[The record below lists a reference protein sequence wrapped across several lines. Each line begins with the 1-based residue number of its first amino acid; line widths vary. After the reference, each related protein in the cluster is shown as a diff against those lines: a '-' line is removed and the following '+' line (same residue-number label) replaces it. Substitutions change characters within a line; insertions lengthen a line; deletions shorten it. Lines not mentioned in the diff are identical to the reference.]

1 MEHTR
6 ARSASRPGPRV
17 AALLLLLATHVA
29 AANAQEGGG
38 TLLPAGATLRTHGVV
53 IDTVR
58 YKDRRAVRV
67 REDAAATRAGPALAL
82 IDGAL
87 LGEGTIEAWVAGTPA
102 PGAPEGARGFI
113 GLAYHVQDDVAE
125 HQAFYLRPT
134 NGRAMDQLRRNHSTQ
149 YVAHPAWTWQRLRT
163 ESPGVFES
171 YVDLVPGEWTRMR
184 IVVRDTLALLYVG
197 DAAEPVLVIP
207 DQRSPRRTGRV
218 ALWIG
223 QGTDAYFT
231 QVRITPDPAR
241 TPRN

>member
-1 MEHTR
+1 M
-6 ARSASRPGPRV
+6 
-17 AALLLLLATHVA
+17 HVA
-29 AANAQEGGG
+29 TANAQTGGS
-38 TLLPAGATLRTHGVV
+38 LLPSGTALRAHGVV

-58 YKDRRAVRV
+58 YKDRQALRV
-67 REDAAATRAGPALAL
+67 REDPAVTRVGPALAV
-82 IDGAL
+82 IGDFL
-87 LGEGTIEAWVAGTPA
+87 LGEGTIEAWVAGLPA
-102 PGAPEGARGFI
+102 AGAPAGARGFI

-134 NGRAMDQLRRNHSTQ
+134 NGRAMDQQRRNHSTQ
-149 YVAHPAWTWQRLRT
+149 YVAHPLWTWQRLRT

-197 DAAEPVLVIP
+197 DAPEPVLVIP
-207 DQRSPRRTGRV
+207 DQRSPRRTGGV

-231 QVRITPDPAR
+231 AVRVTPDP
-241 TPRN
+241 PRS